1 MLAHGIDIETSPVF
15 TRIEGLGI
23 YRPHRLVTNQEICQR
38 IESTDEW
45 IRTRSGIATRRRAS
59 DKETLVDMGARAA
72 RDALADAGLAA
83 DDVDTLIVTTSSA
96 MRCVPSVSA
105 QIAFELGFRGSAF
118 DISAACAGFN
128 YAIAMA
134 SDLVRGHTARRVL
147 IISTE
152 RLSDL
157 TDFDDRR
164 TSFLF
169 SDGAGAVVV
178 GPAPEPG
185 IGPVVWGS
193 DGSRASAIQQHT
205 PWDALRDLSI
215 LQDPDFRFPA
225 LSMNGQD
232 VYRWATSAMV
242 PVAEEAMKR
251 AGVSAADLTAFVPH
265 QANLRITET
274 LTRALALPA
283 SVVVAQDIV
292 SQGNTSSASVPL
304 ALHALRADGSVA
316 AGDLALIIGFG
327 AGLVHAAQVI
337 AVP

>member
-1 MLAHGIDIETSPVF
+1 MPVHGNDIETSPLF

-23 YRPHRLVTNQEICQR
+23 YRPHRLVTNQEICER

-45 IRTRSGIATRRRAS
+45 IRSRSGIATRRRAS
-59 DKETLVDMGARAA
+59 DDETLVNMGARAA
-72 RDALADAGLAA
+72 RDALTDAGITP
-83 DDVDTLIVTTSSA
+83 DEIDVLMVTTATA
-96 MRCVPSVSA
+96 MRCVPSISA
-105 QIAFELGFRGSAF
+105 QIAHELGFHGGAF

-128 YAIAMA
+128 YAVAMA
-134 SDLVRGHTARRVL
+134 NDLVRGHTARRVL
-147 IISTE
+147 IVSTE

-164 TSFLF
+164 TAFLF

-193 DGSRASAIQQHT
+193 DGSRATAIQQHT
-205 PWDALRDLSI
+205 PWDALRNQSV

-225 LSMNGQD
+225 ISMAGQD

-242 PVAEEAMKR
+242 PVAAEAMKR
-251 AGVSAADLTAFVPH
+251 AGVTASELAAFVPH

-274 LTRALALPA
+274 ITRALDLPA

-292 SQGNTSSASVPL
+292 SQGNTSSASIPL
-304 ALHALRADGSVA
+304 ALHALRTDGSVVT
-316 AGDLALIIGFG
+316 GDLALVIGFG